1 MKSKSKIPFKSKKSY
16 NLNEVD
22 VNLLLKNPSHI
33 RKIVKGNYK
42 EESYHDRDEL
52 EEEKEKDEGNYKL
65 DKHMKKYIDDYL
77 ACKHLKEAE
86 QRGKVKKRL
95 DVIKGFHDSVFPNEE
110 YKEKMRSSRKKKGII
125 QEKVKEWV
133 K

>member
-52 EEEKEKDEGNYKL
+52 EEEKEEDEGNYKL

-86 QRGKVKKRL
+86 QRGKIKKRL
-95 DVIKGFHDSVFPNEE
+95 DIL
-110 YKEKMRSSRKKKGII
+110 KKIITPELPDMDKRLKNPEKGII
-125 QEKVKEWV
+125 ERKLKRD
-133 K
+133 

>member
-1 MKSKSKIPFKSKKSY
+1 MKSKTKIPFKSKKSY

-52 EEEKEKDEGNYKL
+52 EEEKEEDEGNYKL

-86 QRGKVKKRL
+86 QRGKIKKRL
-95 DVIKGFHDSVFPNEE
+95 DIL
-110 YKEKMRSSRKKKGII
+110 KKIVAPELPDMDKRLKNPAKGII
-125 QEKVKEWV
+125 ERKLKRD
-133 K
+133 